1 MINHSYSCGL
11 TPREKKL
18 NTPFNGL
25 RITKQNLRI
34 ICLRFEN
41 IEKFVYL
48 FIYFFFFLSFVALL
62 HCISFVR
69 IVKN

>member
-18 NTPFNGL
+18 NTPFNGVG
-25 RITKQNLRI
+25 ITKQNLRI

-48 FIYFFFFLSFVALL
+48 FIYFFFLSFFRCTSPL
-62 HCISFVR
+62 HFIR
-69 IVKN
+69 THR